1 MLKHL
6 AIIIILA
13 AILSCGQ
20 NEPLS
25 NYEPKSPQERAL
37 KNILMD
43 FQESVNARDSKKLES
58 LIHEDAAIMVGSERK
73 ILSKAAYSK
82 VLPKRLAEN
91 PPVALGTPKMSV
103 TGDDAEVR
111 IYMTRGDYNGLVVF
125 NMKMENGKWYILNWK
140 Y

>member
-1 MLKHL
+1 MLKRI
-6 AIIIILA
+6 AIVIIIT
-13 AILSCGQ
+13 AIFSCGQ

-25 NYEPKSPQERAL
+25 NYEPKSSQEQLL
-37 KNILMD
+37 KSILMD
-43 FQESVNARDSKKLES
+43 FQESTNTRDSEKLES
-58 LIHEDAAIMVGSERK
+58 LIHEDAALMVGRERK

-103 TGDDAEVR
+103 TGNEAEVR
-111 IYMTRGDYNGLVVF
+111 IYITRGEYNGLMVF
-125 NMKMENGKWYILNWK
+125 NMKIENGKWYISSWK